1 MIELVLVL
9 NDISYP
15 RFTDRDSN
23 VIDTIGEIFNDIPW
37 NKMIVVFNLADKVQ
51 PQGVFYQHNM
61 NLDDI
66 KKSIDK
72 QSSYLRDRIQAR
84 KNDYLNMQQGY
95 GTNCNFNYS
104 LMGNYDTDENGQLTI
119 IPIPNYIYSL
129 PENLTPDIENQISS
143 YDTTES

>member
-1 MIELVLVL
+1 
-9 NDISYP
+9 
-15 RFTDRDSN
+15 
-23 VIDTIGEIFNDIPW
+23 
-37 NKMIVVFNLADKVQ
+37 MIVVFNLADKVQ
-51 PQGVFYQHNM
+51 PNGVIYQRNM
-61 NLDDI
+61 SLDDI

-129 PENLTPDIENQISS
+129 PENHTDIENQISS
-143 YDTTES
+143 YEKILTQKKLKNNFRTQYFTGTSNLLK